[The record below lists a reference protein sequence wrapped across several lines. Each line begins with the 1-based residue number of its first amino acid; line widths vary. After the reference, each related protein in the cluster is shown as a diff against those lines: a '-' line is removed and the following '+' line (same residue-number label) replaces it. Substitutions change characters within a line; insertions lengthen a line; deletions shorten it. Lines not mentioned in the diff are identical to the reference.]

1 MVERTG
7 RIVEWV
13 DVVLLGESL
22 AERSLQCAEVGDGKL
37 EALRRPLAGH
47 EERRLRVLVLLRLAL
62 RHCALCAG
70 ILGFSV
76 SHISTLI
83 CTRMQKVL
91 YVHCLDHLA
100 VGLEVGDAELLAVTF
115 S

>member
-1 MVERTG
+1 VN
-7 RIVEWV
+7 
-13 DVVLLGESL
+13 VVLLGKSL
-22 AERSLQCAEVGDGKL
+22 AERSLQCAEIGDGKL
-37 EALRRPLAGH
+37 EDLRRLLAGH

-76 SHISTLI
+76 SHISTLFR
-83 CTRMQKVL
+83 TRLRKVL
-91 YVHCLDHLA
+91 YAHCLDHLA